1 MGADFVGKF
10 KDHRTKEMKLLLI
23 CIKSMINWE
32 LTNFAFFFLTLK
44 HLSNWVMRSD
54 FDFLTLQNSSHSNF
68 NNKNV

>member
-23 CIKSMINWE
+23 CIKSMIK
-32 LTNFAFFFLTLK
+32 LGAYKLCFFFLTLK